1 MNPRTEAQQTIARAK
16 RSSRRMLAE
25 HEAKRVL
32 AAFHIPC
39 VQDIEAQTADEC
51 LQAARELGFPVVVKG
66 YGPTLAHK
74 TERGLVQLNLTSDQE
89 VLRACEAIVNRG
101 GDDLEGLL
109 VQPQL
114 SGKREFVAGLFR
126 DPLFGP
132 VIMFGLGG
140 IYTEALQ
147 DISLR
152 LAPLTRTDALDMIE
166 DIRARSLLDHFRNE
180 APADMDELVRVLTGL
195 SEISCQFPDIAE
207 IDINPLLLSPEGDF
221 SAADALVVLEDSVQS
236 VPAPPR
242 NSPETINPLFYPKS
256 VVFVGASGQMGK
268 WGHMLVTNTKS
279 GGYRGDIYLVNPK
292 GGTIVGQEA
301 LTSIRELPGQVD
313 LAVITVPAAHV
324 PDLLPE
330 LKDKGVKAI
339 ILITSGFSETGPEG
353 RKAEDNLVRLAREA
367 GMVILGPNTM
377 GLCNPHIDF
386 HCTGTIVH
394 PRPGSTAMVSQSGNM
409 GVQLLSFA
417 VKQGIG
423 IRAFCGSGNEA
434 MLNIEDFLDCFA
446 VDSLT
451 KTVMLYVESVN
462 DGPRF
467 FHSARRLA
475 QKKPVILLKGGESQA
490 GNKAAASHTGAM
502 SSNSKVFNALCSQA
516 GIIKV
521 EGPMDL
527 LDLAAA
533 FDAVPLPKGNRVAIM
548 TLGGGWGVITADLC
562 SKYGLE
568 VPELSRELIETMDS
582 MLPSYWSRSNP
593 IDLVG
598 ERDLALPVK
607 ALKALLSWDGCDAVI
622 NLGVMGRRIF
632 VRRYAEAILGI
643 DPAYDRETIDQANE
657 ILKNFED
664 EYTSTIA
671 SLMTQYNKPVYG
683 VSLEFDAQDKTVVEV
698 KNSPYK
704 TIFYQTPE
712 NAVKVCSKMYEYY
725 TMLKKY

>member
-1 MNPRTEAQQTIARAK
+1 MSPRAEVLQIIGQASQA
-16 RSSRRMLAE
+16 SRRFLNE
-25 HEAKRVL
+25 SESKRIL
-32 AAFHIPC
+32 TAFHIPC
-39 VQDIEAQTADEC
+39 VAEITAQNSREC
-51 LQAARELGFPVVVKG
+51 LQAAKELGFPLVLKG
-66 YGPTLAHK
+66 LGSNLTHK
-74 TERGLVQLNLTSDQE
+74 TERGLVRLNLNSEEE
-89 VLRACEAIVNRG
+89 VASACEALVKSG

-114 SGKREFVAGLFR
+114 SGKREFVAGMFR
-126 DPLFGP
+126 DPQFGP

-140 IYTEALQ
+140 IYTEALA
-147 DISLR
+147 DISFR
-152 LAPLTRTDALDMIE
+152 LAPLSRADALDMIQE
-166 DIRARSLLDHFRNE
+166 IRSKTLLKRFRNE
-180 APADMDELVRVLTGL
+180 APADTDELVRILTGL
-195 SEISCQFPDIAE
+195 SDISCQLADVAE
-207 IDINPLLLSPEGDF
+207 IDINPLLISPQGDCT
-221 SAADALVVLEDSVQS
+221 AVDALIVLKDSSED
-236 VPAPPR
+236 VP
-242 NSPETINPLFYPKS
+242 SPLKNTPEAINPLFYPKS

-279 GGYRGDIYLVNPK
+279 GGYKGAIHLVNPK
-292 GGTIVGQEA
+292 GGTIAGQEA
-301 LTSIRELPGQVD
+301 LASIREVPGPVD
-313 LAVITVPAAHV
+313 LAVITVPAAKV
-324 PDLLPE
+324 PDVIPE
-330 LKDKGVKAI
+330 LKDKGVKAV
-339 ILITSGFSETGPEG
+339 ILITSGFSETGAQG
-353 RKAEDNLVRLAREA
+353 RQAEHDLVRQVRDA
-367 GMVILGPNTM
+367 GMIMLGPNTM
-377 GLCNPHIDF
+377 GLCNPHINF

-417 VKQGIG
+417 AKQGIG

-467 FHSARRLA
+467 FQSASRLT

-502 SSNSKVFNALCSQA
+502 SSDSKVFNALCSQA

-521 EGPMDL
+521 DGPMDL

-562 SKYGLE
+562 SKYGLD
-568 VPELSRELIETMDS
+568 VPELSPELVEYMDS
-582 MLPSYWSRSNP
+582 MLPPYWSRSNP

-598 ERDLALPVK
+598 ERDLSLPVK
-607 ALKALLSWDGCDAVI
+607 ALEALLSWDGCDAVI

-632 VRRYAEAILGI
+632 VRRYAEAILKI
-643 DPAYDRETIDQANE
+643 DPAYDEETIAQANAVLE
-657 ILKNFED
+657 DFEKD
-664 EYTSTIA
+664 YTTTIA

-683 VSLEFDAQDKTVVEV
+683 VSLEFDAQDKTVIEV
-698 KNSPYK
+698 KNAPYK

-712 NAVKVCSKMYEYY
+712 NAVKVCSKMYNYY
-725 TMLKKY
+725 TMLKSH